1 MFKTQYDAR
10 DRILTNPGSPVKKTY
25 GGTYNERG
33 QLQLVEK
40 GEEDLY
46 GYIQSFAESVDI
58 NVILARFTNGESDAL
73 SKVQGFYG
81 DITGMPTTYADALN
95 RIDDCR
101 EMFQSLPLDVRAK
114 FNHSF
119 TEFLASSQADDFLEK
134 LGIRPDLVH
143 DTVSPDVQKP
153 EPVVKPEAVVKV
165 EEAAKEVT
173 V

>member
-10 DRILTNPGSPVKKTY
+10 DRVLTNPGSPVKKSY
-25 GGTYNERG
+25 GGIYNERG

-134 LGIRPDLVH
+134 LGIRSDLVH
-143 DTVSPDVQKP
+143 DTVSPDV
-153 EPVVKPEAVVKV
+153 EKPEAVVKV

-173 V
+173 A

>member
-10 DRILTNPGSPVKKTY
+10 DRVLSNSGSPVKKTY
-25 GGTYNERG
+25 GGSYNERG
-33 QLQLVEK
+33 QLILTEK
-40 GEEDLY
+40 GQEDLY

-58 NVILARFTNGESDAL
+58 NVILARFCNGESDAL

-95 RIDDCR
+95 RIDECR
-101 EMFQSLPLDVRAK
+101 EMFQKLPVETRAK

-119 TEFLASSQADDFLEK
+119 TEFLAGSQADDFLEK
-134 LGIRPDLVH
+134 LGLCPDLVH
-143 DTVSPDVQKP
+143 DTVTPDV
-153 EPVVKPEAVVKV
+153 EKPEAVVKV

-173 V
+173 A

>member
-10 DRILTNPGSPVKKTY
+10 DRVLTNPGSPVKKTY

-58 NVILARFTNGESDAL
+58 NVILARFTNGESDVL

-134 LGIRPDLVH
+134 LGIRSDLVH
-143 DTVSPDVQKP
+143 DTVSPDVDM
-153 EPVVKPEAVVKV
+153 PEAVVKV
-165 EEAAKEVT
+165 EEAAKEVIA
-173 V
+173 